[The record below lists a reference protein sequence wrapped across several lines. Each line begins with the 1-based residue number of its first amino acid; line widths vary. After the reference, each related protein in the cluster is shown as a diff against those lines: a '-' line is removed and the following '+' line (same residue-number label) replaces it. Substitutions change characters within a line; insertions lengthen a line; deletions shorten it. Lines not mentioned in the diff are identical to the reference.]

1 MIPSS
6 TKNYLLN
13 GAANGSRNV
22 SLFDAACQMRD
33 SGHDHNETQ
42 MALMP
47 RALSD
52 GLSVVELT
60 KTIASVFG
68 REPREPA
75 KAQTRGQRKNS
86 LRNRKP
92 ITYKTAPKGSYEL
105 NKRELP
111 EPLENGAVRLLQEA
125 FEEDENVRIVM
136 STLEDNDRGRPEGEG
151 TTLTR
156 EWWITKLRDLGGN
169 LDSYKKKGGI
179 FVGINPMTARG
190 SRDEHVTKYRHVLVE
205 FDHIPTL
212 EEQWNLICEAK
223 LPCTAVISSG
233 NKSLHAWV
241 RVDAKN
247 LAEYEQRRKLLFDH
261 LADHVDPAN
270 ANPSRLSRLPN
281 AMRFDSRQE
290 LYALNVGSK
299 SWQDFEAE
307 IQAEAIGNRISLDVL
322 AGFDA
327 ENDPD
332 NVLGNRWLCK
342 GGSCLFVGQSGIGKS
357 SLCMQLAINWALG
370 RTTFGIRPER
380 PLKSLIVQAENDVGD
395 VAEMFQGSLSGLGIK
410 RSDDAF
416 AALQERLVIVTES
429 VQTGEEF
436 ANAVRLLV
444 AKHKPDLVWLDPLL
458 SFIGDDISKQ
468 DVCSYFLRNLLNP
481 IAHETGVVWMMMH
494 HTPKPSTDPK
504 SKSGWNA
511 TDHSYAGTGSS
522 ELTNWARAVCVLQS
536 TKDEGRFV
544 LRLAKRANRASATD
558 VEGGRTNL
566 IHLKHAEDSILWEQT
581 AAPFVAEPKPKQ
593 KAKAKKAAPAKP
605 KPTKDELSVIR
616 KAAGTKGI
624 KDLDRL
630 VERIDK
636 RLEDMEDEGRGGKE
650 TS

>member
-1 MIPSS
+1 
-6 TKNYLLN
+6 
-13 GAANGSRNV
+13 
-22 SLFDAACQMRD
+22 
-33 SGHDHNETQ
+33 
-42 MALMP
+42 MA
-47 RALSD
+47 
-52 GLSVVELT
+52 
-60 KTIASVFG
+60 
-68 REPREPA
+68 
-75 KAQTRGQRKNS
+75 NS
-86 LRNRKP
+86 L
-92 ITYKTAPKGSYEL
+92 
-105 NKRELP
+105 
-111 EPLENGAVRLLQEA
+111 
-125 FEEDENVRIVM
+125 
-136 STLEDNDRGRPEGEG
+136 
-151 TTLTR
+151 
-156 EWWITKLRDLGGN
+156 KL
-169 LDSYKKKGGI
+169 Y
-179 FVGINPMTARG
+179 
-190 SRDEHVTKYRHVLVE
+190 
-205 FDHIPTL
+205 
-212 EEQWNLICEAK
+212 
-223 LPCTAVISSG
+223 
-233 NKSLHAWV
+233 
-241 RVDAKN
+241 
-247 LAEYEQRRKLLFDH
+247 
-261 LADHVDPAN
+261 VDPNN

-299 SWQDFEAE
+299 SWQDFEAQ

-322 AGFDA
+322 ADFDA

-395 VAEMFQGSLSGLGIK
+395 VAEMFQGSLAGLGIK

-416 AALQERLVIVTES
+416 AALQEHLVIVTES

-566 IHLKHAEDSILWEQT
+566 IHLKHAEGSILWEQT

-605 KPTKDELSVIR
+605 KPTKEEIAETRS
-616 KAAGTKGI
+616 KASSKGI
-624 KDLDRL
+624 NDLEGL
-630 VERIDK
+630 IARIDK
-636 RLEDMEDEGRGGKE
+636 PMSKGDIYRIAELNGHGSPYLLRKHWEKVEAFLVKNKNMFSRKDAE
-650 TS
+650 